1 MNYYFIA
8 LLITFAMSLGINLA
22 KHGQPR
28 EDNYNFFTSLIAAII
43 EAILVYFA
51 IKTGF

>member
-8 LLITFAMSLGINLA
+8 LLILISMGLGINLA
-22 KHGQPR
+22 RHGQPKK
-28 EDNYNFFTSLIAAII
+28 ENYNFFTSLISVII
-43 EAILVYFA
+43 EVTLIYFA

>member
-8 LLITFAMSLGINLA
+8 LLMLFAMNLGINLTR
-22 KHGQPR
+22 HGQPR
-28 EDNYNFFTSLIAAII
+28 KDNYNFITSLIAVLI
-43 EAILVYFA
+43 ESVLVYFA